1 MISPQVEKP
10 HVVEVSDLYGEVRDL
25 VAGDIELH
33 EARHGPD
40 LLGQGDQPVVVDHEA
55 LQLGKL
61 AHRGR
66 QVRQLVPANVEVL
79 EGLEVRES
87 VWNGFDG
94 VVVENKLLQARVVRA
109 LVRHLHQLVPRQ
121 VCQDGVSKVVLIS
134 MIGELSEVFAIQL

>member
-1 MISPQVEKP
+1 M
-10 HVVEVSDLYGEVRDL
+10 GDL

-66 QVRQLVPANVEVL
+66 QVRQLVPAENISFFKIIFKNLKLEESALPNVEVL

-121 VCQDGVSKVVLIS
+121 V
-134 MIGELSEVFAIQL
+134 